1 MYHSTPFDKP
11 DHLEIIQLV
20 YQAKKYLCVYYSKDI
35 DGFLVE
41 NGALMRFSSQDDAQT
56 YLKTAFPTYTRPI
69 ALTIFNFTK
78 LRLTVTHGIPLDPC
92 YILTMWNLI
101 DDIANSLSVP
111 FLGQRRTE
119 QIDKIYDKLF
129 FGNNLP
135 AINTSGKTYTP
146 VFTKAERKKLDEILR
161 DGLLVVEHALSHKVT

>member
-1 MYHSTPFDKP
+1 MHHSNPIDKP
-11 DHLEIIQLV
+11 DHLEIIQLI
-20 YQAKKYLCVYYSKDI
+20 YEAKSCICVYYSGDT

-41 NGALMRFSSQDDAQT
+41 NSTLMTFSSVDSAQA
-56 YLKTAFPTYTRPI
+56 YLKAAFPAYTRPI

-161 DGLLVVEHALSHKVT
+161 DGLLVVEHALSSM